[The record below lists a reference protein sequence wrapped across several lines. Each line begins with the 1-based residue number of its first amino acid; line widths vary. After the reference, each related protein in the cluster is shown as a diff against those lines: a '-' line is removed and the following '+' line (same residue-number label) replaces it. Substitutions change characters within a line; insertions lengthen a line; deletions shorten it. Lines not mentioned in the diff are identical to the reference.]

1 MTTTTNSKTTRLA
14 LLRQIVAG
22 LLKHLPGQTLAI
34 SGTTITVADLV
45 AKLNVVIGL
54 LTTADASKTTWIQDL
69 GAANKASSG
78 LAPTLKNLRRYL
90 QGAFGVDSPVLLD
103 FGLTPEKPPVTTPET
118 AAAAVA
124 KRAATREARHTMGK
138 KQKATIHGTV
148 APTTAPGPVAPTAP
162 TPAAAP
168 STTGGKP
175 TS

>member
-1 MTTTTNSKTTRLA
+1 MTTSTNSKTSKLA
-14 LLRQIVAG
+14 LFRQIVAG
-22 LLKHLPGQTLAI
+22 LLEHFPGQTMALG
-34 SGTTITVADLV
+34 GTTITVADLV

-54 LTTADASKTTWIQDL
+54 LTTADASQKTWKQDVA
-69 GAANKASSG
+69 AANKASSG

-90 QGAFGVDSPVLLD
+90 QGVFGVDSEVLLD

-138 KQKATIHGTV
+138 KQKAAIHGTV
-148 APTTAPGPVAPTAP
+148 APTTAPAPVAPTAP
-162 TPAAAP
+162 TPVAAP
-168 STTGGKP
+168 STMGGKP